1 MTTTGILVS
10 DFDGT
15 MTERDFY
22 GLVRARWWPESRED
36 PWQDY
41 LAGRLTHFE
50 ALNRFFA
57 RIDCGTDELARLIPS
72 MDLDPDLGPAVARL
86 QAAGWEVVIASA
98 GCDWYINRHLAAAG
112 VRATVHA
119 NPGSLLP
126 GRGLVMELPRTSP
139 FFDHAIGIG
148 KVAVV
153 RDALRR
159 HPCVAFAGD
168 GPPDHGPA
176 LLVPAERR
184 FARGFLAEKLAKEG
198 EPFQP
203 YARWSAI
210 ADCLLGR
217 P

>member
-22 GLVRARWWPESRED
+22 GLVRARWWAKSQED

-57 RIDCGTDELARLIPS
+57 RIDCGDDELARLITT
-72 MDLDPDLGPAVARL
+72 MGLDPALGPAVARL

-98 GCDWYINRHLAAAG
+98 GCSWYIERHLATAG

-119 NPGSLLP
+119 NPGSLVP
-126 GRGLVMELPRTSP
+126 GHGLVMELPRNSP
-139 FFDHAIGIG
+139 FFDPAIGIG
-148 KVAVV
+148 KAAVV
-153 RDALRR
+153 REALQR

-176 LLVPAERR
+176 LLVPPGRR
-184 FARGFLAEKLAKEG
+184 FARGFLAEKLAREG
-198 EPFQP
+198 EAFQP
-203 YARWSAI
+203 YACWSAI
-210 ADCLLGR
+210 ADRLLECA
-217 P
+217 